1 MKAVGARLPRYDGL
15 AHITGRTAFVD
26 DWPTPPGMLWAK
38 ALRSPHHSALI
49 KSIDTSAAE
58 RLPGVHA
65 VVTAADMPVNIVG
78 HLEALGVPKDEPYLA
93 EHEVRYRGQPIAGV
107 AADSEQIAL
116 EALELIKVDY
126 EVREPFLDIRKAFD
140 PDAPQIT
147 PEGNVFFYD
156 PYDHRKVT
164 KGDVDAAFAK
174 ADVIVQGAYRP
185 AAIEQAPTET
195 QAALVVPEPDGRLT
209 VYTCTQAMYF
219 TMGVLSTHLQL
230 PQNRIKLVGGTVGG
244 GFGGK
249 VDSAT
254 EPLCA
259 VLTLK
264 TNRPVKWRFTREE
277 EFLYA
282 SVRASWHVEVADA
295 LTSDG
300 WILGRKVLTLHD
312 AGAYTRFSS
321 YGATKHSFH
330 LSGAYTIPALRTEAF
345 VVWSN
350 HVPTTAMR
358 GFGVTSA
365 SFATELQME
374 RSAHA
379 LGMDPWE
386 FRLKNANH
394 KGDLMPTRKPLEDPS
409 TIATIQAAA
418 AAAGVELSA
427 GLRALTNAPRAGDS
441 LPEHLRDQSTTATLG
456 VKPRK

>member
-15 AHITGRTAFVD
+15 AHITGRTTFVD

-49 KSIDTSAAE
+49 KSIDTSAAAK
-58 RLPGVHA
+58 LPGVHA
-65 VVTAADMPVNIVG
+65 VVTAADMPVNMVG

-93 EHEVRYRGQPIAGV
+93 EHEVRYKGQPIAGV
-107 AADSEQIAL
+107 AADSELIAL
-116 EALELIKVDY
+116 EALELIKVVY
-126 EVREPFLDIRKAFD
+126 EVRQPFLDIRKAFD
-140 PDAPQIT
+140 PDEPKIT
-147 PEGNVFFYD
+147 PDGNVFFYD
-156 PYDHRKVT
+156 PHDHRKVT
-164 KGDVDAAFAK
+164 KGDVDAAFEK

-282 SVRASWHVEVADA
+282 SVRASWHVEIADA

-300 WILGRKVLTLHD
+300 WILGRKVMTLHD

-330 LSGAYTIPALRTEAF
+330 LSGAYTIPNLRTQAY
-345 VVWSN
+345 VIWSN

-374 RSAHA
+374 RSAKA

-386 FRLKNANH
+386 FRLKNANR

-409 TIATIQAAA
+409 TIVTIQAAA
-418 AAAGVELSA
+418 QAAGVELSA
-427 GLRALTNAPRAGDS
+427 GLRELTNAPRSGDS
-441 LPEHLRDQSTTATLG
+441 LPEHLRDQPTIAKLG
-456 VKPRK
+456 DPTR